1 MDLPDIVSVDESNF
15 DFQVLAYS
23 EQMPVLVLFWAQW
36 CLTCRATTP
45 LLETFTEDH
54 PGKIRL
60 AKVDVDTNP
69 QLIKRYQ
76 VHSVPTL
83 KTFQNSVVIHEKEGI
98 RNDLQVIDYVKNI
111 VPGPENLLVE
121 KASNLLKT
129 KQFGAVEET
138 CLEILEDLPDHSLA
152 CLLLANALIWQGE
165 YLEALTILSHFPASP
180 EYLRAELL
188 KPLVEQ
194 LLSINTRLES
204 SAKDQLDLIYDRA
217 LNLIELGNFP
227 ASLDGLIGIIQ
238 KDKGYRDGKPR
249 LVALGIFELL
259 GKDHQITREYRP
271 LLANSL
277 F

>member
-1 MDLPDIVSVDESNF
+1 MDLPDIVSADESNF

-23 EQMPVLVLFWAQW
+23 EQVPVLVLFWAQW
-36 CLTCRATTP
+36 CLTCRATNP
-45 LLETFTEDH
+45 LLETLTEEY
-54 PGKIRL
+54 PGKFRL

-83 KTFQNSVVIHEKEGI
+83 KTFRNGIVINQKEGI
-98 RNDLQVIDYVKNI
+98 KSDLQVIDYVKNI
-111 VPGPENLLVE
+111 VPGPENLLIE

-138 CLEILEDLPDHSLA
+138 CLEILEDLPDHPPA
-152 CLLLANALIWQGE
+152 CLLLANSLIWQGE
-165 YLEALTILSHFPASP
+165 YLEALTILSQFPASP
-180 EYLRAELL
+180 EYIRAELL

-194 LLSINTRLES
+194 LLSMNTRLES
-204 SAKDQLDLIYDRA
+204 RAGDQLDLIYDRA

-227 ASLDGLIGIIQ
+227 ASLDGLIAIIQ
-238 KDKGYRDGKPR
+238 KDKSYRDGMPR
-249 LVALGIFELL
+249 LAALGIFELL
-259 GKDHQITREYRP
+259 GEDHEITREYRP